1 MTYRFS
7 NKGKE
12 YSFDT
17 NQLSSDELAKFNK
30 LTSHQKERF
39 ITAWNLENESDMK
52 DEISLATVEEPSK
65 TTNFINSVIAK
76 YQQKVDALRKNKNK
90 SLDKLKPIIT
100 EADLNGF
107 RKTYGTEP
115 TVDYL
120 IKYFEKYIEDL
131 NSGTVDTKALYYA
144 EELLK
149 KLKVNYKK
157 FLKDYVIP
165 DVEKNGSSRYLNS
178 QGEVIIGMIPKD
190 TDLEKTIEN
199 AHLDEKNK
207 TAEGGMKDLKGA
219 ITDLRETIEKV
230 QVPVNR
236 RLGGPGEQTPSLQ
249 SNASETNA
257 SEENKQ
263 DNEGNLS
270 EETDKVEIVNDIT
283 GTTKKEDKE
292 LKDNPKNLLPENSVW
307 DEYSGKFD
315 NIVRNN
321 NFATIDKPISY
332 KTVYETKKINGKIVQ
347 TSEKVPNETITIYDI
362 NNIPNDLN
370 RSVAIFANLL
380 NNPNVPHKYPGKR
393 NYKFTKGNERY
404 KKIKDDFNNDLDT
417 DLDNIDIH
425 KYVSYD
431 NIGTNAYP
439 VNVLFYPLGRG
450 KVDYIKGF
458 LKELYARNDLPT
470 YIKNN
475 GINEEKF
482 WPALNEFIKVE
493 RRRGRGIK
501 DVFNRLRGKDTKD
514 LTQRLNELGRMIN
527 TYNTKAE
534 KQEQRLKEILHE
546 IDDIKKDVSGIKK
559 HDEQQDSKIKDLSNK
574 PTVQPDEMKPRP
586 NFLNDITKP
595 SQLKPVEP
603 TEKPNEAIPEWQKI
617 LNERRKDIE
626 PDEPEDDESED
637 WGAGITKRM
646 SLKEYLEMIN

>member
-17 NQLSSDELAKFNK
+17 NQLTPDELAKFNK

-65 TTNFINSVIAK
+65 TTNFINSVIAR

-90 SLDKLKPIIT
+90 SLDELKPIIT

-115 TVDYL
+115 TVNYL

-149 KLKVNYKK
+149 KLNVNYKK

-165 DVEKNGSSRYLNS
+165 DVEKNGSSRYLNKK
-178 QGEVIIGMIPKD
+178 GEVKIGEIPED
-190 TDLEKTIEN
+190 TDLKKEIE
-199 AHLDEKNK
+199 AAK
-207 TAEGGMKDLKGA
+207 
-219 ITDLRETIEKV
+219 LRETGYTTMEQLLNALKAQSEELKSRIDNISGYLDRIYRKNLE
-230 QVPVNR
+230 
-236 RLGGPGEQTPSLQ
+236 GPGEELKPQVNVNET
-249 SNASETNA
+249 NVSETNV
-257 SEENKQ
+257 SETNEQDNVDDNIKQSDNSNAQTNDGQGETIPIKLKFEDINADFPTKGKKELLDNNLTPGDNDSLKAIKRGLNKPGVWKPEFKEAYMRRPESWWVILLYNLSQMKINTEKQNKFNGRIFTAYTNKKLDLQKFDTALKKSLTFGDLQNGEQYITNYPVFGENDYILEFLIDKKKENKPA
-263 DNEGNLS
+263 
-270 EETDKVEIVNDIT
+270 K
-283 GTTKKEDKE
+283 
-292 LKDNPKNLLPENSVW
+292 
-307 DEYSGKFD
+307 
-315 NIVRNN
+315 
-321 NFATIDKPISY
+321 
-332 KTVYETKKINGKIVQ
+332 
-347 TSEKVPNETITIYDI
+347 
-362 NNIPNDLN
+362 
-370 RSVAIFANLL
+370 
-380 NNPNVPHKYPGKR
+380 
-393 NYKFTKGNERY
+393 
-404 KKIKDDFNNDLDT
+404 
-417 DLDNIDIH
+417 
-425 KYVSYD
+425 
-431 NIGTNAYP
+431 
-439 VNVLFYPLGRG
+439 
-450 KVDYIKGF
+450 DYIKYTDTG
-458 LKELYARNDLPT
+458 LPQNFT
-470 YIKNN
+470 DNFYNEFPVYVAQK
-475 GINEEKF
+475 INEKRENEKQG
-482 WPALNEFIKVE
+482 K
-493 RRRGRGIK
+493 GIK

-514 LTQRLNELGRMIN
+514 LTMRLNELGRMIN

-546 IDDIKKDVSGIKK
+546 IDDIKK
-559 HDEQQDSKIKDLSNK
+559 HDEQQDSKIEKLGEVKQQST
-574 PTVQPDEMKPRP
+574 TVPSVVPVQPRP

-595 SQLKPVEP
+595 SQLKPVERN
-603 TEKPNEAIPEWQKI
+603 EKPNEPIPEWQRI

-637 WGAGITKRM
+637 WGAGISKRM